1 MDIFRTLGPLLLG
14 GLVSTFLSGVVSM
27 QTALYTSVY
36 HTDIT
41 WLRTMVYVIWLLDIL
56 HTIFICI
63 ADWEYL
69 IASWADGTV
78 QDWIPWSIGG
88 SVMLTALMT
97 FIVQCFFAWR
107 VHTVSHRKWWITIIL
122 TSVAS
127 GRLIA
132 ALVSTA
138 YMIRLQSYEAFRRE
152 VGWVFTLGLS
162 LSALLDILVASSLCY
177 YLRKSRSAFSSMDAI
192 INTLTFYTIQNGSLT
207 FVTTFISLIL
217 WVTVDNLIFL
227 GLHFA
232 ITKLYANAFLS
243 TLNARKTLRLQQS
256 SVDNDPS
263 VPVMLGADRRSQR
276 LHTGRM
282 HTGLTDNIPLSSKQV
297 EINIQRNVQI
307 SRDFDILDEPETER
321 EDGSSS
327 KESPTS
333 HF

>member
-1 MDIFRTLGPLLLG
+1 MSIFSSLGPLLLG
-14 GLVSTFLSGVVSM
+14 GLVSLFLSGVVSM
-27 QTALYTSVY
+27 QTVLYTSVY
-36 HTDIT
+36 HTDT
-41 WLRTMVYVIWLLDIL
+41 MWLRIFVYGIWLLDLL
-56 HTIFICI
+56 HSTFVCI
-63 ADWEYL
+63 SNWDYL
-69 IASWADGTV
+69 IANWAEENI

-88 SVMLTALMT
+88 TVMLTALMT

-107 VHTVSHRKWWITIIL
+107 VHTVSQSRWWITIIL
-122 TSVAS
+122 AAVAA

-138 YMIRLQSYEAFRRE
+138 YMIRVQSYVAFRRD
-152 VGWVFTLGLS
+152 VGWVFTLGLT

-177 YLRKSRSAFSSMDAI
+177 YLRKRRSAFASMDAI

-256 SVDNDPS
+256 SADQDPS
-263 VPVMLGADRRSQR
+263 LPVVLPGTVSDRLSRVRMRSGQ
-276 LHTGRM
+276 LSTGVSES
-282 HTGLTDNIPLSSKQV
+282 IPMSTKV
-297 EINIQRNVQI
+297 EINIERSVQI
-307 SRDFDILDEPETER
+307 SGDYHDDADTER
-321 EDGSSS
+321 DVYSS
-327 KESPTS
+327 KDTPPGQ
-333 HF
+333 F